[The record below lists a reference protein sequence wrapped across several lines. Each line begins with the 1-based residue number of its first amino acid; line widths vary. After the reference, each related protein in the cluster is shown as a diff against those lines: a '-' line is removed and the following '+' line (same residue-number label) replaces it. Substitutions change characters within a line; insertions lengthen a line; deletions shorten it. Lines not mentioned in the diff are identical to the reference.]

1 MPLSDLDVGDE
12 EVEVA
17 RWMQESGRRK
27 VDRKMVEAL
36 AERPAEAPA
45 KAPRRYI
52 TQPSALCLLCLTT
65 ASFLIYHFA
74 DVQLKI
80 VTMRSLLVFIG

>member
-45 KAPRRYI
+45 KAARRYI
-52 TQPSALCLLCLTT
+52 TQPSALCLLGLTT
-65 ASFLIYHFA
+65 AAFLIYHFA